1 MSYDEKNAWAL
12 GVIAVLT
19 YGAYAAWVLV
29 QAQEVP
35 IVDVAYVWPMVTAI
49 GTAIVLGIIAAIVF
63 AIMRPDEAGVS
74 DERDR
79 EINRRGEQVGQS
91 FVVIGGTA
99 VILLAMIEAPYFWIA
114 NAMYLAFVLSA
125 VLSTIVKAIGYRW
138 GLPA

>member
-1 MSYDEKNAWAL
+1 MSFDEKNAWAF
-12 GVIAVLT
+12 GAIALVT
-19 YGAYAAWVLV
+19 YGVYATWLLR

-35 IVDVAYVWPMVTAI
+35 LVEVDYVWPMVGSIVAAI
-49 GTAIVLGIIAAIVF
+49 ILGIIAAIV
-63 AIMRPDEAGVS
+63 ISVLRPSEAGIS

-79 EINRRGEQVGQS
+79 AINRRGEQTGQS
-91 FVVIGGTA
+91 FVVIGGTS

-125 VLSTIVKAIGYRW
+125 LLSTATKVAGYRW

>member
-1 MSYDEKNAWAL
+1 MSYDEKNAWAF
-12 GVIAVLT
+12 GVIALVT

-49 GTAIVLGIIAAIVF
+49 LAAVVLGIAAAAVIAIL
-63 AIMRPDEAGVS
+63 RPDEAGLR

-79 EINRRGEQVGQS
+79 DISRRGEQVGQS

-99 VILLAMIEAPYFWIA
+99 VILLAMLEASYFWIA
-114 NAMYLAFVLSA
+114 NAMYLAFILSA
-125 VLSTIVKAIGYRW
+125 LLSTATKIAGYRV